1 MASRPDRSDGELTLD
16 RLPDPAEVVDV
27 LPLEGV
33 SSSPTEAREPHRHD
47 YHELI
52 WVRSGSG
59 HHLIDG
65 SRVPARPGTITLIG
79 RGQVHVFE
87 CAEDV
92 GGAVVRFG
100 EEQLFGGTEQRV
112 VPGWLLAGRCGR
124 TVSVPAEETDRLEA
138 VIEALRGEVGRPH
151 DPQSVELQRQLVSV
165 ILLWIERWYDAARA
179 EEREAQEADEAD
191 VQLLR
196 RFVSRL
202 ESDFAD
208 HHDAAHYADALAVP
222 PAALSRALARATGSS
237 TKELVTDRVMVEAAR
252 LLRFSD
258 LTAGQTAHRVG
269 FSDPLYFSRAFKRHY
284 GESPTAYRAR
294 VRGTAKLSA

>member
-1 MASRPDRSDGELTLD
+1 MASRPDRSDGDLTLD

-27 LPLEGV
+27 LPLERV
-33 SSSPTEAREPHRHD
+33 STSPTEAREPHRHD

-52 WVRSGSG
+52 WMRSGSG

-65 SRVPARPGTITLIG
+65 RRVPARPGTITLIG

-87 CAEDV
+87 CAADV
-92 GGAVVRFG
+92 SGAVVRFG
-100 EEQLFGGTEQRV
+100 EEQLFGGSQQRV
-112 VPGWLLAGRCGR
+112 APGWLLAGRCGR
-124 TVSVPAEETDRLEA
+124 TVSVPAEEAGRLDA
-138 VIEALRGEVGRPH
+138 VIEALRAEVRRPH
-151 DPQSVELQRQLVSV
+151 DAQTTELERELVSV
-165 ILLWIERWYDAARA
+165 ILLWIERWYDAAHRELRDA
-179 EEREAQEADEAD
+179 EETDID
-191 VQLLR
+191 LLR

-202 ESDFAD
+202 EDDFAD

-222 PAALSRALARATGSS
+222 PAALSRALSRATGSS

-258 LTAGQTAHRVG
+258 LTAGQIGHRVG

-294 VRGTAKLSA
+294 ARGTAKLSA

>member
-1 MASRPDRSDGELTLD
+1 MASRPDRLDGELTLD
-16 RLPDPAEVVDV
+16 RMPDPAEVVDV

-33 SSSPTEAREPHRHD
+33 STSPAEAREPHRHD

-65 SRVPARPGTITLIG
+65 SRVPARPGTIALIG

-92 GGAVVRFG
+92 DGAVVRFG

-112 VPGWLLAGRCGR
+112 VPGWLLAGKCGR
-124 TVSVPAEETDRLEA
+124 TVTVPAEETERLDA
-138 VIEALRGEVGRPH
+138 VIEALRAEVGRSR
-151 DPQSVELQRQLVSV
+151 DAQSVELQRQLVSV
-165 ILLWIERWYDAARA
+165 ILLWIERWYDAERS
-179 EEREAQEADEAD
+179 EEHAADEADQAD

-202 ESDFAD
+202 ESDYAR
-208 HHDAAHYADALAVP
+208 HHDAAYYADTLAVP
-222 PAALSRALARATGSS
+222 PAVLSRALTRATGSS

-258 LTAGQTAHRVG
+258 LTAGQIAHRVG
-269 FSDPLYFSRAFKRHY
+269 FSDPLYFSRAFKRHH
-284 GESPTAYRAR
+284 GESPTAYRVR
-294 VRGTAKLSA
+294 VRGGGKLSA

>member
-1 MASRPDRSDGELTLD
+1 MASRPDRSDGGLTLD
-16 RLPDPAEVVDV
+16 RLPDPAEPVHV

-33 SSSPTEAREPHRHD
+33 SSSPADAREPHRHD

-52 WVRSGSG
+52 WMRSGSG

-65 SRVPARPGTITLIG
+65 RRVPARPGSITLIG

-87 CAEDV
+87 CAEGV
-92 GGAVVRFG
+92 EGAVVRFG
-100 EEQLFGGTEQRV
+100 EELLFGGTEQRV

-124 TVSVPAEETDRLEA
+124 SVPVPAEEMERLDA
-138 VIEALRGEVGRPH
+138 VIEALRAEVGRSP
-151 DPQSVELQRQLVSV
+151 DAQSVELRLQLVSV
-165 ILLWIERWYDAARA
+165 ILLWIERWYEGSRTEQRA
-179 EEREAQEADEAD
+179 ADEED

-202 ESDFAD
+202 ESDYAN
-208 HHDAAHYADALAVP
+208 HHDAAHYADTLAVP
-222 PAALSRALARATGSS
+222 PAALSRALNRATGSS

-258 LTAGQTAHRVG
+258 LTAQQIAHRVG

-284 GESPTAYRAR
+284 GESPTGYRAR
-294 VRGTAKLSA
+294 LRGSARLRA

>member
-1 MASRPDRSDGELTLD
+1 M
-16 RLPDPAEVVDV
+16 PDPAEVVDV

-33 SSSPTEAREPHRHD
+33 STSPAEAREPHRHD

-59 HHLIDG
+59 HHLVDG
-65 SRVPARPGTITLIG
+65 SRLPARPGTIALIG

-92 GGAVVRFG
+92 DGAVVRFG

-112 VPGWLLAGRCGR
+112 VPGWLLAGKCGR
-124 TVSVPAEETDRLEA
+124 TVTVPAEETERLDA
-138 VIEALRGEVGRPH
+138 VIEALRAEVGRPR
-151 DPQSVELQRQLVSV
+151 DAQSVELQRQLVSV
-165 ILLWIERWYDAARA
+165 ILLWIERWYDAEHS
-179 EEREAQEADEAD
+179 EEHAADAADQTD

-202 ESDFAD
+202 ESDYAR
-208 HHDAAHYADALAVP
+208 HHDAAYYADTLAVP
-222 PAALSRALARATGSS
+222 PAVLSRALARATGSS

-258 LTAGQTAHRVG
+258 LTAGQIAHRVG
-269 FSDPLYFSRAFKRHY
+269 FSDPLYFSRAFKRHH

-294 VRGTAKLSA
+294 VRGGAKLRA

>member
-1 MASRPDRSDGELTLD
+1 MASRPDRSDGAPTLD
-16 RLPDPAEVVDV
+16 RLPDPADAVAV
-27 LPLEGV
+27 LSVEGL
-33 SSSPTEAREPHRHD
+33 STGPAEAREPHRHD

-65 SRVPARPGTITLIG
+65 RRVPARPGTITMIG

-87 CAEDV
+87 CAAEVD
-92 GGAVVRFG
+92 GAVVRFG
-100 EEQLFGGTEQRV
+100 EELLFGGTEQRV

-124 TVSVPAEETDRLEA
+124 TVAVPPEETERLDA
-138 VIEALRGEVGRPH
+138 VIDALRAEVDGPRDAH
-151 DPQSVELQRQLVSV
+151 SVELRRQFVSV
-165 ILLWIERWYDAARA
+165 ILLWIERWYDRVRA
-179 EEREAQEADEAD
+179 EEPGVDETDRTD
-191 VQLLR
+191 VRLLR
-196 RFVSRL
+196 RFLARL

-222 PAALSRALARATGSS
+222 PAALSSSLTRATGSS
-237 TKELVTDRVMVEAAR
+237 TKELVIDRVMVEAAR

-258 LTAGQTAHRVG
+258 LTAGQIAHRVG

-294 VRGTAKLSA
+294 VLGTAEAS

>member
-33 SSSPTEAREPHRHD
+33 STSPAEAREPHRHD

-92 GGAVVRFG
+92 DGAVVRFG
-100 EEQLFGGTEQRV
+100 EEQLFGGTEQRI
-112 VPGWLLAGRCGR
+112 VPGWLLAGKCGR
-124 TVSVPAEETDRLEA
+124 TVAVPAEETERLDA
-138 VIEALRGEVGRPH
+138 VIEALRAEVGRPH
-151 DPQSVELQRQLVSV
+151 DAQSVELQRQLVSV
-165 ILLWIERWYDAARA
+165 ILLWIERWYDATRT
-179 EEREAQEADEAD
+179 EEREADDAA

-208 HHDAAHYADALAVP
+208 HHDAAHYADTLAVP
-222 PAALSRALARATGSS
+222 PAALSGALTRATGSS

-258 LTAGQTAHRVG
+258 LTAGQIAHRVG
-269 FSDPLYFSRAFKRHY
+269 FSDPLYFSRAFKRHH

-294 VRGTAKLSA
+294 VRGSAKLGA

>member
-27 LPLEGV
+27 LPLQGV
-33 SSSPTEAREPHRHD
+33 STSPAEAREPHRHD

-59 HHLIDG
+59 RHLIDG
-65 SRVPARPGTITLIG
+65 GRVPARPGTITLIG

-87 CAEDV
+87 CAEGVD
-92 GGAVVRFG
+92 GAGVRFR
-100 EEQLFGGTEQRV
+100 EELLFGMAAQRV
-112 VPGWLLAGRCGR
+112 VPGWLLAGKCGR
-124 TVSVPAEETDRLEA
+124 TVTVPAGETERLGA
-138 VIEALRGEVGRPH
+138 VIEALGAEVGRPR
-151 DPQSVELQRQLVSV
+151 DARSVELQRQLVSV
-165 ILLWIERWYDAARA
+165 ILLWIERWYDAEHAEARKA
-179 EEREAQEADEAD
+179 EDAD

-202 ESDFAD
+202 ESDYAQ
-208 HHDAAHYADALAVP
+208 HHDAGHYADMLAVP
-222 PAALSRALARATGSS
+222 PAALSRALTRATGSS

-258 LTAGQTAHRVG
+258 LTAQQIAQRVG
-269 FSDPLYFSRAFKRHY
+269 FSDPLYFSRAFKRHH

-294 VRGTAKLSA
+294 VRASTRLSA

>member
-1 MASRPDRSDGELTLD
+1 MASRPDRFDGDLALD

-33 SSSPTEAREPHRHD
+33 STSPAEAREPHRHD
-47 YHELI
+47 YHELV

-59 HHLIDG
+59 YHLIDG
-65 SRVPARPGTITLIG
+65 SRVPARPGSITLIG

-87 CAEDV
+87 CAEEV
-92 GGAVVRFG
+92 EGAVMRFG
-100 EEQLFGGTEQRV
+100 EELLFGGTEQRI
-112 VPGWLLAGRCGR
+112 VPGWLLAGKCGR
-124 TVSVPAEETDRLEA
+124 TVTVPAEETERLEA
-138 VIEALRGEVGRPH
+138 VIDALRAEVGRPH
-151 DPQSVELQRQLVSV
+151 DGQSVELQRQLISV
-165 ILLWIERWYDAARA
+165 ILLWIERWYDASHT
-179 EEREAQEADEAD
+179 EEPAADEAD

-202 ESDFAD
+202 ESDYAD
-208 HHDAAHYADALAVP
+208 HHDAAHYADTLAVP
-222 PAALSRALARATGSS
+222 PAALSRSLTRATGSS

-258 LTAGQTAHRVG
+258 LTAQQIAQRVG
-269 FSDPLYFSRAFKRHY
+269 FSDPLYFSRAFKRHH

-294 VRGTAKLSA
+294 VRGSARLSA

>member
-1 MASRPDRSDGELTLD
+1 MASRPDRLDGELTLD
-16 RLPDPAEVVDV
+16 RMPDPAEVVDV

-33 SSSPTEAREPHRHD
+33 STSPAEAREPHRHD

-52 WVRSGSG
+52 WVRSGTG

-65 SRVPARPGTITLIG
+65 SRVPARPGTIALIG

-92 GGAVVRFG
+92 DGAVVRFG

-112 VPGWLLAGRCGR
+112 VPGWLLAGKCGR
-124 TVSVPAEETDRLEA
+124 TVTVPAEETERLDA
-138 VIEALRGEVGRPH
+138 VIEALRAEVGRPR
-151 DPQSVELQRQLVSV
+151 DAQSVELQRQLVSV
-165 ILLWIERWYDAARA
+165 ILLWIERWYDAERS
-179 EEREAQEADEAD
+179 EEHAADEADQAD

-202 ESDFAD
+202 ESDYAR
-208 HHDAAHYADALAVP
+208 HHDAAYYADTLSVP
-222 PAALSRALARATGSS
+222 PAVLSRALTRATGSS

-258 LTAGQTAHRVG
+258 LTAGQIAHRVG
-269 FSDPLYFSRAFKRHY
+269 FSDPLYFSRAFKRHH

-294 VRGTAKLSA
+294 VRGGAKLRA

>member
-1 MASRPDRSDGELTLD
+1 MASRPDRLDGELTLD
-16 RLPDPAEVVDV
+16 RMPDPAEVVNV
-27 LPLEGV
+27 LSLEGV
-33 SSSPTEAREPHRHD
+33 STSPAEAREPHRHD

-65 SRVPARPGTITLIG
+65 SRVPARPGTIALIG

-92 GGAVVRFG
+92 DGAVVRFG

-112 VPGWLLAGRCGR
+112 VPGWLLAGKCGR
-124 TVSVPAEETDRLEA
+124 TVTVPAEETERLDA
-138 VIEALRGEVGRPH
+138 VIEALRAEVGRPR
-151 DPQSVELQRQLVSV
+151 DAQSVELQRQLVSV
-165 ILLWIERWYDAARA
+165 ILLWIERWYDAERS
-179 EEREAQEADEAD
+179 EEHAADEADQAD

-202 ESDFAD
+202 ESDYAR
-208 HHDAAHYADALAVP
+208 HHDAAYYADTLAVP
-222 PAALSRALARATGSS
+222 PAVLSRALTRATGSS

-258 LTAGQTAHRVG
+258 LTAGQIAHRVG
-269 FSDPLYFSRAFKRHY
+269 FSDPLYFSRAFKRHH

-294 VRGTAKLSA
+294 VRGAAKLRA

>member
-33 SSSPTEAREPHRHD
+33 STSPAEAREPHRHD

-65 SRVPARPGTITLIG
+65 SRVPARSGTITLIG

-92 GGAVVRFG
+92 DGAVVRFG

-112 VPGWLLAGRCGR
+112 VPGWLLAGKCGR
-124 TVSVPAEETDRLEA
+124 TVAVPAEETERLNA
-138 VIEALRGEVGRPH
+138 VIEALRAEVGRPH
-151 DPQSVELQRQLVSV
+151 DAQSVELQRQLVSV
-165 ILLWIERWYDAARA
+165 ILLWIERWYDATRT
-179 EEREAQEADEAD
+179 EEREADEAD

-202 ESDFAD
+202 ETDFAD
-208 HHDAAHYADALAVP
+208 HHDAAHYADTLAVP
-222 PAALSRALARATGSS
+222 PAALSGALTRATGSS
-237 TKELVTDRVMVEAAR
+237 TKELVIDRVMVEAAR

-258 LTAGQTAHRVG
+258 LTAGQIAHLVG
-269 FSDPLYFSRAFKRHY
+269 FSDPLYFSRAFKRHH

-294 VRGTAKLSA
+294 VRGSAKLGA

>member
-1 MASRPDRSDGELTLD
+1 MASRPDRSDGELALD

-33 SSSPTEAREPHRHD
+33 FSSPAEAREPHRHD

-65 SRVPARPGTITLIG
+65 DRVPARPGSITLIG

-87 CAEDV
+87 CAKGVE
-92 GGAVVRFG
+92 GAVVRFR
-100 EEQLFGGTEQRV
+100 EELLFGGAAQGV

-124 TVSVPAEETDRLEA
+124 TVTVPAEETGRLDA
-138 VIEALRGEVGRPH
+138 VIEALRAEVGRPH
-151 DPQSVELQRQLVSV
+151 DAQSVELQRQLISV
-165 ILLWIERWYDAARA
+165 ILLWIERWYDASQTEQRA
-179 EEREAQEADEAD
+179 ADEAD
-191 VQLLR
+191 VRLLR

-202 ESDFAD
+202 ESDYAD

-222 PAALSRALARATGSS
+222 PAALSRALTRATGSS

-258 LTAGQTAHRVG
+258 LTAQQIAQRVG
-269 FSDPLYFSRAFKRHY
+269 FSDPLYFSRAFKRHH

-294 VRGTAKLSA
+294 VREGVKLSA

>member
-1 MASRPDRSDGELTLD
+1 MASRPDRSDGELTID

-33 SSSPTEAREPHRHD
+33 SSSPAEAREPHRHD
-47 YHELI
+47 YHELV

-59 HHLIDG
+59 NHLIDG
-65 SRVPARPGTITLIG
+65 ELVPARPGTITLIG

-87 CAEDV
+87 SAADV
-92 GGAVVRFG
+92 RGAVVRFAD
-100 EEQLFGGTEQRV
+100 ELLFGSTAQRV

-124 TVSVPAEETDRLEA
+124 TVAVPADDAQQLDSL
-138 VIEALRGEVGRPH
+138 IESLRAEVRRPL
-151 DPQSVELQRQLVSV
+151 DARSVELQRELVSV
-165 ILLWIERWYDAARA
+165 ILLWIERWYNA
-179 EEREAQEADEAD
+179 EHAEDRQVDEAD

-208 HHDAAHYADALAVP
+208 HHDAAHYADTLALP
-222 PAALSRALARATGSS
+222 PAALSRALTRATGSS

-258 LTAGQTAHRVG
+258 LTAGQIAHQVG

-284 GESPTAYRAR
+284 GESPTGYRAR
-294 VRGTAKLSA
+294 LRGSAKLSA

>member
-1 MASRPDRSDGELTLD
+1 MASRPDRSDGELALD

-33 SSSPTEAREPHRHD
+33 STSPAEARAPHRHD

-52 WVRSGSG
+52 WVRSGRG
-59 HHLIDG
+59 YHLIDG
-65 SRVPARPGTITLIG
+65 NRVPARAGTITLIG

-87 CAEDV
+87 CAADV
-92 GGAVVRFG
+92 EGAVVRFG
-100 EEQLFGGTEQRV
+100 EEQLFGGTEQRIA
-112 VPGWLLAGRCGR
+112 PGWLLAGRCGR
-124 TVSVPAEETDRLEA
+124 TVSMPAEEAGRLDA
-138 VIEALRGEVGRPH
+138 VIEALRVEVERPR
-151 DPQSVELQRQLVSV
+151 DAQSVELQRQLVSV
-165 ILLWIERWYDAARA
+165 ILLWIERWYDAAPA
-179 EEREAQEADEAD
+179 DEQAGADEAD
-191 VQLLR
+191 IRLLR

-208 HHDAAHYADALAVP
+208 HHDAGHYADSLAVP
-222 PAALSRALARATGSS
+222 PAALSRALTRVTGSS

-258 LTAGQTAHRVG
+258 LTAGQIAYRVG

-294 VRGTAKLSA
+294 ARGSARLSA